1 MRTTLDI
8 DDRLLAAAKRR
19 AAAAGT
25 TLTAF
30 VEHALAAVLAARPGG
45 RDAYRLRWQTHR
57 GRTLPGVDIADRDR
71 LIELMEG
78 RR

>member
-1 MRTTLDI
+1 MRTTLDL
-8 DDRLLAAAKRR
+8 DDRILAAAKRW
-19 AAAAGT
+19 AALRGT

-30 VEHALAAVLAARPGG
+30 VEHALAAALARQPAADKG
-45 RDAYRLRWQTHR
+45 YRLRWKTHR
-57 GRTLPGVDIADRDR
+57 GRTLPGVDVADRDR